1 MELAYVKL
9 DSDQIST
16 ALKDAPG
23 WSIED
28 GKLSKQFKFDDY
40 LKGVE
45 FASAVANEAENL
57 NHHPDILV
65 GYKKVTVSVNTHDVG
80 GISPYDFELAKR
92 IDTL

>member
-16 ALKDAPG
+16 ALRDAPG

-28 GKLSKQFKFDDY
+28 GKLSKQFKFDAY
-40 LKGVE
+40 LKGAE
-45 FASAVANEAENL
+45 FASAVANGAENL

-80 GISPYDFELAKR
+80 GISPYDFELARR
-92 IDTL
+92 IEAI

>member
-23 WSIED
+23 WSVKD
-28 GKLSKQFKFDDY
+28 GKLSKQFEFDAY
-40 LKGVE
+40 LKGAE
-45 FASAVANEAENL
+45 FASAVAHEADKL
-57 NHHPDILV
+57 NHHPDIML

-80 GISPYDFELAKR
+80 GISPYDFELARR
-92 IDTL
+92 IEAL